1 MRDRNLTL
9 VAASAAIV
17 CCGGTTLVAGLLGG
31 GAVVAVWQF
40 AALAAVAVVGLG
52 LALLVARM
60 LPCRPDD
67 GARIALFKTASS
79 STLDQGMP
87 R

>member
-1 MRDRNLTL
+1 MPDRNLTL

-17 CCGGTTLVAGLLGG
+17 CCGGATLVAGLVGG
-31 GAVVAVWQF
+31 LALVAVWQF
-40 AALAAVAVVGLG
+40 AAVAVVGLG

-67 GARIALFKTASS
+67 GARKAPFRTASS
-79 STLDQGMP
+79 STPDPGMP